1 MRKLDVYFND
11 NRAGVLTERVPG
23 RDYTFNYDNSYLGSD
38 GYSISATLPKRK
50 EPYRSEHLFPF
61 FSNLLP
67 EGANRKVICRALRI
81 DEKDLF
87 GILSAMADKDFI
99 GAVEIRKHKDDISI
113 FPNEIWDEKKILDLI
128 D

>member
-50 EPYRSEHLFPF
+50 EAYRSEHLFPF

-99 GAVEIRKHKDDISI
+99 GAVEIRKHKDD
-113 FPNEIWDEKKILDLI
+113 
-128 D
+128 

>member
-1 MRKLDVYFND
+1 MRKLDVYFN
-11 NRAGVLTERVPG
+11 NNKAGELTEQVPD
-23 RDYTFNYDNSYLGSD
+23 RDYTFSYDDNYLHSD

-81 DEKDLF
+81 DEKDLM
-87 GILSAMADKDFI
+87 GGCRQTSRKVMSMI
-99 GAVEIRKHKDDISI
+99 GRAIPVEPTLNASVRK
-113 FPNEIWDEKKILDLI
+113 
-128 D
+128 

>member
-67 EGANRKVICRALRI
+67 EGESKSDMPCIKNR
-81 DEKDLF
+81 
-87 GILSAMADKDFI
+87 
-99 GAVEIRKHKDDISI
+99 
-113 FPNEIWDEKKILDLI
+113 
-128 D
+128 

>member
-23 RDYTFNYDNSYLGSD
+23 RDYTFNYDNSYLCSD

-61 FSNLLP
+61 FSN
-67 EGANRKVICRALRI
+67 VICRALRI

-99 GAVEIRKHKDDISI
+99 GAVEIRKNKDD
-113 FPNEIWDEKKILDLI
+113 
-128 D
+128 